1 MAVFFD
7 SVEIKILSVNNYIYR
22 TFKLDPMNQKIHLYS
37 GILIICCSLI
47 LFSCTPKSTG
57 WPQFRGPE
65 NNMIA
70 SGTNYATEWNDS
82 LNVLWSADLTGTGWS
97 SPIVYGDQI
106 FITSAFLEKAAP
118 AEAKPEQSTPS
129 QGQNPGA
136 QQGPPPPVAED
147 STYLQEVYRWELTC
161 FDLKTG
167 KELWKQVARTGSP
180 QIKKHAGSTYACETP
195 VTDGKRVYAY
205 FGMTG
210 VYCYDLTGKRLWQ
223 KDLGSFKTL
232 NGWGTGSSPVIYQD
246 VLYVQVD
253 NEEHSFLVALD
264 AASGNEK
271 WKVDRD
277 EKTNYSTPVIWENK
291 IRTALVTTG
300 KTARAYD
307 PTTGKL
313 VWELKMGGQMSIP
326 SPVYD
331 GEHIYL
337 GNAGGPGKSGVI
349 YSVKAGAI
357 GDITPADSGLVS
369 SGVEWT
375 MKNAG
380 LSNPSP
386 LLHNGLLYL
395 LSGRGG
401 ELQCLNASSGE
412 LIYLEKMD
420 QVGAC
425 WASPW
430 AVGDQICF
438 FDERGNTHMIQ
449 AGKEFKEIRK
459 NSLDDKFWASVAITE
474 DAYIFRG
481 VKKLWCVKK

>member
-1 MAVFFD
+1 MNRSMNLFSGMLFF
-7 SVEIKILSVNNYIYR
+7 VC
-22 TFKLDPMNQKIHLYS
+22 
-37 GILIICCSLI
+37 GLI
-47 LFSCTPKSTG
+47 LFSCTPKTKS

-65 NNMIA
+65 NNMVA
-70 SGTNYATEWNDS
+70 TGTNYPNEWNDS
-82 LNVLWSADLTGTGWS
+82 LNVLWSTELTGTGWS

-106 FITSAFLEKAAP
+106 FITSAFQEKAAP
-118 AEAKPEQSTPS
+118 VEAKPAQATPPPPAIGQKPSTE
-129 QGQNPGA
+129 
-136 QQGPPPPVAED
+136 QGPPPPPAED

-180 QIKKHAGSTYACETP
+180 KIKKHTGSTYACETP

-210 VYCYDLTGKRLWQ
+210 VYCYDLSGKLLWQ
-223 KDLGSFKTL
+223 KDLGAYKTL

-246 VLYVQVD
+246 VLYIQVD
-253 NEEHSFLVALD
+253 NEENSFIVALD
-264 AASGNEK
+264 AATGTEK
-271 WKVDRD
+271 WRMARD
-277 EKTNYSTPVIWENK
+277 EKTNYSTPVIWKNK
-291 IRTALVTTG
+291 FRTELVTTG

-307 PTTGKL
+307 TESGKL
-313 VWELKMGGQMSIP
+313 VWELKMGGEMSIP

-331 GEHIYL
+331 NSHIYL
-337 GNAGGPGKSGVI
+337 GNSGGPGKSGII
-349 YSVKAGAI
+349 YSVKAGST
-357 GDITPADSGLVS
+357 GDITPPDSSLVS
-369 SGVEWT
+369 NGVEWT
-375 MKNAG
+375 MNNAG

-386 LLHNGLLYL
+386 LLYNGLLYL

-401 ELQCLNASSGE
+401 ELQCLNASTGE
-412 LIYLEKMD
+412 LVYLEKMNK
-420 QVGAC
+420 VGAC

-438 FDERGNTHMIQ
+438 FDEKGNTHVIQ
-449 AGKEFKEIRK
+449 AGKEFKEMRQ
-459 NSLDDKFWASVAITE
+459 NTLEDKFWASVAITE